1 MDPLTHT
8 LVGASLAQTRFGRV
22 PLGTTTLVVGANLP
36 DVDAATYFI
45 GSDLALLVRRGWTH
59 GILAMAVLPLVL
71 GWAMHLV
78 DRTRCRRNPDATPV
92 PVRRLIALSYLSV
105 LSHPAM
111 DWLNT
116 YGVRL
121 LMPFSREWFYGDT
134 LFIVDPW
141 VWLLLGTVAVMAHS
155 RDRLALAGWITLAAI
170 ASLLVLGVPDVPT
183 AAQWGWLV
191 GLAAIGVIRLRGTGW
206 PLPRL
211 ATVCLSVAL
220 LYVGAMVTS
229 SQLARARVVD
239 WARNRE
245 IEPRRIMM
253 SPAPGNPLAKSV
265 ILADD
270 RHYHRISF
278 VWGEGITPLGP
289 EVPIG
294 DDHPAATA
302 ALASPEVRGLATWSR
317 LPVYRVE
324 AAADGYRV
332 EVGDMRF
339 GSVAVELDEALQVR

>member
-78 DRTRCRRNPDATPV
+78 DRIRCRRNSDATPV

-121 LMPFSREWFYGDT
+121 LMPFSREWFYGAPK
-134 LFIVDPW
+134 IVIDAMGGDHAPGEI
-141 VWLLLGTVAVMAHS
+141 VSG
-155 RDRLALAGWITLAAI
+155 TLAA
-170 ASLLVLGVPDVPT
+170 AK
-183 AAQWGWLV
+183 
-191 GLAAIGVIRLRGTGW
+191 
-206 PLPRL
+206 
-211 ATVCLSVAL
+211 
-220 LYVGAMVTS
+220 
-229 SQLARARVVD
+229 
-239 WARNRE
+239 E
-245 IEPRRIMM
+245 I
-253 SPAPGNPLAKSV
+253 
-265 ILADD
+265 
-270 RHYHRISF
+270 
-278 VWGEGITPLGP
+278 
-289 EVPIG
+289 
-294 DDHPAATA
+294 
-302 ALASPEVRGLATWSR
+302 
-317 LPVYRVE
+317 
-324 AAADGYRV
+324 
-332 EVGDMRF
+332 
-339 GSVAVELDEALQVR
+339 ALQEIAQKIKEVENK